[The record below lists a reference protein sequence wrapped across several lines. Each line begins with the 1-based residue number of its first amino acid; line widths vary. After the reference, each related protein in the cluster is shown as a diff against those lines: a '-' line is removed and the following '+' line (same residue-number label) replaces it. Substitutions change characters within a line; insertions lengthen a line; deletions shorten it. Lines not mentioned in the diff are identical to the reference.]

1 MSTTSKMMTLAHAAH
16 LVNQANRRM
25 KEHMREQKR
34 KAEEFKTI
42 VKMWEQKNKAEKF
55 LNTYK

>member
-1 MSTTSKMMTLAHAAH
+1 MTLAQAAH
-16 LVNQANRRM
+16 AVNQANRRM

-42 VKMWEQKNKAEKF
+42 MKMYNQKNKANEFKKF